1 MGILVAIVIGF
12 FAGLL
17 ARFFMPGKDPGG
29 FIVTTLLGIMGSV
42 TANFIGHQVG
52 WYRSDQSAGFFAAI
66 MGAILLLYI
75 YRMLVVRRV
84 HHHR

>member
-17 ARFFMPGKDPGG
+17 ARCFMPGKDPGG